1 MQEQFIK
8 SCPDI
13 KIKVLA
19 GAILVTLL
27 PTLKIFFSIEIKFWK
42 TSFRILSQGLGS
54 FQDKYLWRSSDLLVK
69 ALFLWFTVIL
79 LTILKLMILR
89 NFTEVHLKPSRVS
102 KMEHFVKIVSVG
114 KPLTIFAT
122 SVILDVRQN
131 SEYAFALL

>member
-102 KMEHFVKIVSVG
+102 KMEHFVKIVSVR